1 MTTLADL
8 ADNSTPADKSKPGK
22 ADAFPFTPPPLPA
35 IETID
40 ATISAMVTHEIS
52 GQVGAISGESIEIE
66 GMTAPIGAIC
76 ELHSIGGIR
85 KRCQVIG
92 FRGVRPIVAPLERLE
107 SVAAGDH
114 VRVINTVMSVRAGD
128 GLCGRVIDAFGRP
141 LDDLELP
148 RDLLTVNAN
157 RQPPESLDRPPIDQP
172 LQTGVR
178 AIDAM
183 LTCGRGQR
191 LGIFAG
197 SGVGKSTLM
206 GMLARG
212 SSADRIVIGMVGERG
227 REVQDFLER
236 TLGAEGF
243 ARSVVV
249 VATSDRPAAQRVAA
263 AWTATAIAE
272 NFRDQGKDVLLLIDS
287 VTRFATAQ
295 RELGLAAGEPP
306 TTRGYPPSVFNLLPR
321 LVERAGRTKQG
332 SITAFYAVLVEG
344 DDNNEPIADSL
355 RGLLDGHILLSR
367 SLAAESHWPPIDVL
381 ESLSRLQPH
390 LVAPDMNAKI
400 GAARQ
405 LMSDYRN
412 NRDLISI
419 GAYRGGSDP
428 NIDLAIAMRGPLNQ
442 FLKQSADQ
450 LTSLQ
455 DSQSALAQLIN
466 NGAVATE
473 MARNKQVAANQI
485 APNQVAQNQITPSQ
499 VAGNQSRATDRTAV
513 VENPDL
519 AASISNE

>member
-1 MTTLADL
+1 MTTTTTAGQFQLD
-8 ADNSTPADKSKPGK
+8 
-22 ADAFPFTPPPLPA
+22 LPA
-35 IETID
+35 LRTLKTID
-40 ATISAMVTHEIS
+40 QTIAATMTFQVT
-52 GQVGAISGESIEIE
+52 GQVAAVSGESIEIE
-66 GMTAPIGAIC
+66 GMTVPVGAVC
-76 ELHSIGGIR
+76 EVQSGSSGP

-92 FRGVRPIVAPLERLE
+92 FRGARRILAPLERLE
-107 SVAAGDH
+107 SVAAGDR
-114 VRVINTVMSVRAGD
+114 VRLIDTVLTIRAGD
-128 GLCGRVIDAFGRP
+128 SLCGRVIDAFGRP
-141 LDDLELP
+141 LDEQPLP
-148 RDLLTVNAN
+148 ADLLSFNAD

-178 AIDAM
+178 AIDTM

-197 SGVGKSTLM
+197 SGIGKSTLM

-227 REVQDFLER
+227 REVQDFLKR
-236 TLGAEGF
+236 SLGDEGF

-321 LVERAGRTKQG
+321 LVERAGRTNRG

-344 DDNNEPIADSL
+344 DDNNEPIADAL
-355 RGLLDGHILLSR
+355 RGLLDGHIVLSR
-367 SLAAESHWPPIDVL
+367 SLASESHWPPIDIL
-381 ESLSRLQPH
+381 DSLSRLQPH
-390 LVAPDMNAKI
+390 LVGPEMQQTVASV
-400 GAARQ
+400 RQ
-405 LMSDYRN
+405 LLGDYRG

-419 GAYRGGSDP
+419 GAYRAGSDP
-428 NIDLAIAMRGPLNQ
+428 KVDLAIAMRGPLND
-442 FLKQSADQ
+442 FLKQSSDQ
-450 LTSLQ
+450 LTSLTDAQ
-455 DSQSALAQLIN
+455 QQLTQLIN
-466 NGAVATE
+466 NGTRAAE
-473 MARNKQVAANQI
+473 LARMNQN
-485 APNQVAQNQITPSQ
+485 P
-499 VAGNQSRATDRTAV
+499 GN
-513 VENPDL
+513 L
-519 AASISNE
+519 SNERPAAPVSASPLK

>member
-1 MTTLADL
+1 MTAL
-8 ADNSTPADKSKPGK
+8 SSSEQ
-22 ADAFPFTPPPLPA
+22 FTIQPPPLPELDS
-35 IETID
+35 IDQTI
-40 ATISAMVTHEIS
+40 AAAVTHQVF
-52 GQVGAISGESIEIE
+52 GQVAAIAGESIEIA

-76 ELHSIGGIR
+76 EIHSLGGKP

-92 FRGVRPIVAPLERLE
+92 FRGVSPILAPLERLE
-107 SVAAGDH
+107 SVAAGDR
-114 VRVINTVMSVRAGD
+114 VRLVDTVLKIRVGD

-141 LDDLELP
+141 LDDRKLP
-148 RDLLTVNAN
+148 CDLVSYDAN

-178 AIDAM
+178 AIDTM

-197 SGVGKSTLM
+197 SGIGKSTLL

-227 REVQDFLER
+227 REVQDFLKR
-236 TLGAEGF
+236 SLGEAGF

-272 NFRDQGKDVLLLIDS
+272 SFRDRGQDVLLLLDS

-321 LVERAGRTKQG
+321 LVERAGRTGRG
-332 SITAFYAVLVEG
+332 SITAFYTVLVEG
-344 DDNNEPIADSL
+344 DDNNEPIADAL
-355 RGLLDGHILLSR
+355 RGLLDGHIVLSR

-381 ESLSRLQPH
+381 GSLSRLQPH
-390 LVAPDMNAKI
+390 LVRPELNQTISAV
-400 GAARQ
+400 RR
-405 LMSDYRN
+405 LLSDYRD

-419 GAYRGGSDP
+419 GAYRAGSDP
-428 NIDLAIAMRGPLNQ
+428 KIDLAIAMRGPLND
-442 FLKQSADQ
+442 FLTQSSEQ
-450 LTSLQ
+450 LTSLT
-455 DSQSALAQLIN
+455 DSQAQLTQLIN
-466 NGAVATE
+466 SAATAAE
-473 MARNKQVAANQI
+473 LARTHASVPVPGNATLN
-485 APNQVAQNQITPSQ
+485 PTQN
-499 VAGNQSRATDRTAV
+499 
-513 VENPDL
+513 
-519 AASISNE
+519 